1 MSIEVT
7 KTRVPVS
14 INMQESTDGRFQK
27 VKVWIAHTG
36 ENLNNSYFEKE
47 TLESMVS
54 TLPYIPIVG
63 YIEEDKDGNEDFSDH
78 RQELVIMENGI
89 KMRYRGHAY
98 GFIPQ
103 EPNAAFEFRDGKE
116 WLTADGYIWTKFTDV
131 TDIFTNSSGKKS
143 QSMEIQDVEGTVDE
157 AGRLVITH
165 GSFSALCILGD
176 NVPPAMKG
184 STVEYY
190 TKHDEKTLKEELAHM
205 ILEFSKERSD
215 LQLEDLKEQE
225 VFEEQGNEPSE
236 SNDVQEDQT
245 SETVDSLSESTE
257 KEEADKEDEKVE
269 DSEEEDSN
277 ESDESFNS
285 KPVPVEEE
293 SGETEESKES
303 EESDEKSDE
312 TEDSKETEEEFSES
326 KSELD
331 QETGLFMH
339 KEFKMS
345 YESIRNQLEQ
355 ILEHN
360 GKAHYIIETYDN
372 SFIAQSWDRNEDNG
386 VYEYKYIKGYYD
398 VQDGNVSIH
407 KTEDVFSEFLTKQE
421 LQAIEINRAMYTKL
435 EEEVRE
441 LKEYKQSHELT
452 QKEELLKEFSSL
464 DAKVLESVRDKFNEL
479 STEEVQKELAF
490 ELYKTNANK
499 EKNKKQTSSPVR
511 VSKFTQKETCEYGDL
526 AKYDY

>member
-1 MSIEVT
+1 M
-7 KTRVPVS
+7 S

-143 QSMEIQDVEGTVDE
+143 QSMEIEDVEGTVDE

-215 LQLEDLKEQE
+215 LQLKDLKEQE

-269 DSEEEDSN
+269 DSDSEEEENSN

-303 EESDEKSDE
+303 EESDHESDE
-312 TEDSKETEEEFSES
+312 PEDSKESEEEFSES

-339 KEFKMS
+339 KEFKIS
-345 YESIRNQLEQ
+345 YENISHQIEA
-355 ILEHN
+355 ILEN
-360 GKAHYIIETYDN
+360 DGKTHYVIETYDN
-372 SFIAQSWDRNEDNG
+372 NFIAQTWNLNEDNG
-386 VYEYKYIKGYYD
+386 VYEYKYIKGHYD
-398 VQDGNVSIH
+398 VKDGNVSIH
-407 KTEDVFSEFLTKQE
+407 KTEDVFPEFLTKQE

-464 DAKVLESVRDKFNEL
+464 DDKVLESIRDKFNEL

-490 ELYKTNANK
+490 ELYKTNADK